1 MKEINESNEQ
11 KNNSKEKLS
20 QKVSKEKKPLQQ
32 EELKQKI
39 EYNKER
45 LSNQKQLYDD
55 KKNDMSF
62 YASQRHLFDRKKPKQ
77 NPLVNITIKSLQTE
91 YISEVNYLLQ
101 KLIFILILSILIFVE
116 DFLIV
121 RNYKLYSEVT
131 LSQIFS
137 AFTFFISIFLIVEL
151 YRDGLRD
158 QFRHNLFRLFGVFF
172 SISTIC
178 LFIFESMNIY
188 AIYHKIQIRK
198 EKCKANILQCG
209 DKNINN
215 IILIFNV
222 VHIFGIAIFAYFPIW
237 FGIKSFKVLIG
248 CDYEVYQKQ
257 LLENEKNENKGKD
270 NEKEKKEIPK
280 KDKKKHLK
288 SE

>member
-1 MKEINESNEQ
+1 MKEKNESKEQ
-11 KNNSKEKLS
+11 KNDSKEKLS
-20 QKVSKEKKPLQQ
+20 QKISKEKLAQQ
-32 EELKQKI
+32 GELKRKL

-45 LSNQKQLYDD
+45 LSNQKQLYND
-55 KKNDMSF
+55 KKDDMSF
-62 YASQRHLFDRKKPKQ
+62 YASHRHLFDHKKPKQ
-77 NPLVNITIKSLQTE
+77 NPLVNITKISLQTE

-116 DFLIV
+116 TFLIIK
-121 RNYKLYSEVT
+121 NYKLYNEVT

-137 AFTFFISIFLIVEL
+137 SFTFFISIFLIVEL
-151 YRDGLRD
+151 YREGLRD
-158 QFRHNLFRLFGVFF
+158 QFRHSLFRLFGIFF

-178 LFIFESMNIY
+178 LFVSELMNIY
-188 AIYHKIQIRK
+188 AIYHKMQIRK
-198 EKCKANILQCG
+198 EKCKANKFHCG
-209 DKNINN
+209 DKAINT

-237 FGIKSFKVLIG
+237 FGIKSFKMLIG
-248 CDYEVYQKQ
+248 WDYEVYQKQ

-270 NEKEKKEIPK
+270 NKNEKKEVPK
-280 KDKKKHLK
+280 KDKKEHLK